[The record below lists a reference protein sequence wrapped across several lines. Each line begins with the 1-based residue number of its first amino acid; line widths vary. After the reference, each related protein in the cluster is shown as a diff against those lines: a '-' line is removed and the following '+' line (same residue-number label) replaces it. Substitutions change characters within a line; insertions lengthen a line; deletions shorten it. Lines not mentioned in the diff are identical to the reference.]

1 MKLAAFLV
9 LIGLSE
15 ACLAFRCGNQLV
27 DTGDTRYEVEAICG
41 APDDASTYTAYRSVA
56 NNEVVECDPVR
67 KRSVESLA
75 DEPEEDTDPDT
86 RSCLTLVENRL
97 AVQVEVDVWLYD
109 RGRNRFMQQVTFENG
124 RVTRIDALDYG
135 KKPRR

>member
-1 MKLAAFLV
+1 MRFAWILV

-15 ACLAFRCGNQLV
+15 ASFAFRCGNQLV
-27 DTGDTRYEVEAICG
+27 STGDTRYEVEAICG
-41 APDDASTYTAYRSVA
+41 EPDDASTYTAFRSVA
-56 NNEVVECDPVR
+56 NNEVVDCDPVR
-67 KRSVESLA
+67 TRSAQSLTEESG
-75 DEPEEDTDPDT
+75 DEEEDEA
-86 RSCLTLVENRL
+86 RSCLALVENRL
-97 AVQVEVDVWLYD
+97 AVQVDIDVWLYD